1 MANTST
7 RQEQAKPATLI
18 EAQTEDAILRV
29 RGLRRLQE
37 LARISYGNAIRVQR
51 ATPRDGPA
59 YPSAQAQ
66 AKSARAAHV
75 GCRQRAD
82 AAQVVLDMLRDTL
95 RQTTEDAITAATK
108 AVVRENRSWA
118 KDVRRASRPFVFGQR
133 ERAPV
138 RLRATSVG
146 SVRAPCGVLCGNTE
160 DLAIHRQFCAQCQSP
175 SFTEIPESAVRLTDM
190 E

>member
-7 RQEQAKPATLI
+7 RLEQATPADTL
-18 EAQTEDAILRV
+18 EARITAAEAHT

-59 YPSAQAQ
+59 YPFAQAQ
-66 AKSARAAHV
+66 ARSARVAHD
-75 GCRQRAD
+75 GCKQRAD

-95 RQTTEDAITAATK
+95 RQTTEDAIASATK
-108 AVVRENRSWA
+108 QVVRENRSWA

-146 SVRAPCGVLCGNTE
+146 SVRAPCGVLCGNSE
-160 DLAIHRQFCAQCQSP
+160 DMAIHRQFCAQCQSP